1 MPFDAGAS
9 LTHQASS
16 RVEREEQLDSASTY
30 NFEYFGKLLR
40 RRLNES
46 IHKECTCNAL

>member
-1 MPFDAGAS
+1 MQEHRS
-9 LTHQASS
+9 LNQASP

-30 NFEYFGKLLR
+30 IFEFTLKRLLH

-46 IHKECTCNAL
+46 IHMKRLCIVL